1 MADTTASPGSGPS
14 PTAGAEAPGPS
25 GLDAIESVAELS
37 PASGPLISRSSVA
50 AATWA
55 LFVGVALVMVGNGL
69 NGALLGVRSEVEGF
83 GLLVTGVVM
92 TAYFAGFLAGTAY
105 CESALKQVGH
115 IRVFAALAS
124 TASSVVLLQAVSVNP
139 VSWGITRFLFG
150 ACMAGLYV
158 VVESWLNDLATNET
172 RGRILSVY
180 MIVTMGGIAMG
191 QLLLN
196 VEDRS
201 GFTLFI
207 VVSVLVSLSLVPVTL
222 SASSSPPLA
231 IPEPIRLAELAARIP
246 TGLVSSFFSGAG
258 AGAMLGMAA
267 VYASQVGMTAGR
279 LSLFLAAPMVGALV
293 FQWPIGL
300 VSDKLPRRAVLF
312 AVAVGAAVAPLLGI
326 AVAPDSWIAVLAMF
340 LMGGAMFPFYSLAV
354 AYSNDWLRAEE
365 ILGASGTLVRVN
377 GTGAIIGPL
386 LTAALMALIDT
397 SLFFWTIS
405 GLFGTV
411 AAFILWRMLVRDALP
426 RERQRR
432 WVPYPARASAVAANL
447 IPRRR
452 RNEKGI
458 PSGPPINR

>member
-1 MADTTASPGSGPS
+1 MADAM
-14 PTAGAEAPGPS
+14 AA
-25 GLDAIESVAELS
+25 SVANATES
-37 PASGPLISRSSVA
+37 GEEIEVSGGPLIPRSSVA

-55 LFVGVALVMVGNGL
+55 LFVGLGLVMIGNGL
-69 NGALLGVRSEVEGF
+69 NGSLLGVRSESEGF
-83 GLLVTGVVM
+83 SLAVTGIVM
-92 TAYFAGFLAGTAY
+92 TSYFAGFLAGTVYA
-105 CESALKQVGH
+105 ETALRSVGH

-124 TASSVVLLQAVSVNP
+124 TASSVVLVQAVSVNP
-139 VSWGITRFLFG
+139 VTWSITRFLFG

-180 MIVTMGGIAMG
+180 MIVTMSGVAAG

-196 VEDRS
+196 VEDSS

-207 VVSVLVSLSLVPVTL
+207 VVSVLVSVSLVPVTL
-222 SASSSPPLA
+222 SASSAPPLA
-231 IPEPIRLAELAARIP
+231 VPEPIGLRVLAGRIP

-267 VYASQVGMTAGR
+267 VYASQVGMSAGR

-293 FQWPIGL
+293 FQWPIGMI
-300 VSDKLPRRAVLF
+300 SDKLPRRGVLF
-312 AVAVGAAVAPLLGI
+312 GVAVASALTPLVALAVEPT
-326 AVAPDSWIAVLAMF
+326 SWIAVLAMF
-340 LMGGAMFPFYSLAV
+340 LMGGSMFPFYSLAV

-377 GTGAIIGPL
+377 GTGAIVGPL
-386 LTAALMALIDT
+386 LAAGLMALLDARF
-397 SLFFWTIS
+397 FFWTIA
-405 GLFGTV
+405 GLFATV
-411 AAFILWRMLVRDALP
+411 AAFILWRMVVRDALP
-426 RERQRR
+426 QERQRL

-452 RNEKGI
+452 RNEKGV
-458 PSGPPINR
+458 PTGPPINR